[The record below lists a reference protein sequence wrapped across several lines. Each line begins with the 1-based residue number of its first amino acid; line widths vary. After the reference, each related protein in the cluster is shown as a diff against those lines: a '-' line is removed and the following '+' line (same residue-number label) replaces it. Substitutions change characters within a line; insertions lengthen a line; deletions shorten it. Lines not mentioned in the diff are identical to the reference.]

1 MVPGFTGLDTT
12 ATKPDRAAIQ
22 AAGVWDTPSGDRCQF
37 ARTDTFCTLLVMWC
51 KEVFVCNN
59 NTVHGYEKT
68 KTPYPC
74 GVCIGVSNPSD
85 W

>member
-1 MVPGFTGLDTT
+1 MLPGFTALG
-12 ATKPDRAAIQ
+12 AITPHVTPPIA
-22 AAGVWDTPSGDRCQF
+22 AAGVWDTPSQEECRY

-51 KEVFVCNN
+51 KEVYVCNN

-74 GVCIGVSNPSD
+74 GVCFGISDPSD